1 MKNRSFEYVYTVF
14 QEGSFSKAAAKLYIS
29 QPALSAAIKKVETE
43 LYGVPLFNR
52 GVNPVTLTPAG
63 EFYIIAGLEISEI
76 EDRIDAYFASAA
88 GVRGGTL
95 NIGSSSYFCT
105 YVLPGII
112 KG

>member
-52 GVNPVTLTPAG
+52 GVNPVTPHPCG
-63 EFYIIAGLEISEI
+63 
-76 EDRIDAYFASAA
+76 RILHKS
-88 GVRGGTL
+88 R
-95 NIGSSSYFCT
+95 
-105 YVLPGII
+105 PGNF
-112 KG
+112 

>member
-52 GVNPVTLTPAG
+52 GVNPVTLTCG
-63 EFYIIAGLEISEI
+63 
-76 EDRIDAYFASAA
+76 RILHKS
-88 GVRGGTL
+88 R
-95 NIGSSSYFCT
+95 
-105 YVLPGII
+105 PGNC
-112 KG
+112 

>member
-63 EFYIIAGLEISEI
+63 EFYIKAWKFLKSRIGLMHTLPLPPESGEARLISE
-76 EDRIDAYFASAA
+76 APPTSAPTSFPA
-88 GVRGGTL
+88 L
-95 NIGSSSYFCT
+95 
-105 YVLPGII
+105 
-112 KG
+112 

>member
-63 EFYIIAGLEISEI
+63 EFYIKAGLEIAEI
-76 EDRIDAYFASAA
+76 EERIDAYFASSA

-95 NIGSSSYFCT
+95 NIGSSSYF
-105 YVLPGII
+105 LSLIHI
-112 KG
+112 

>member
-52 GVNPVTLTPAG
+52 GVNPVTLHLRPSRHYKTVSRTQSRLYAQP
-63 EFYIIAGLEISEI
+63 
-76 EDRIDAYFASAA
+76 DRNRCHGHGRKAK
-88 GVRGGTL
+88 VGGA
-95 NIGSSSYFCT
+95 
-105 YVLPGII
+105 
-112 KG
+112 

>member
-63 EFYIIAGLEISEI
+63 EFYIKAGLEISEI
-76 EDRIDAYFASAA
+76 EDRLMHTLPLPPESGEARLISEAPPTSAPTSFPA
-88 GVRGGTL
+88 L
-95 NIGSSSYFCT
+95 
-105 YVLPGII
+105 
-112 KG
+112 